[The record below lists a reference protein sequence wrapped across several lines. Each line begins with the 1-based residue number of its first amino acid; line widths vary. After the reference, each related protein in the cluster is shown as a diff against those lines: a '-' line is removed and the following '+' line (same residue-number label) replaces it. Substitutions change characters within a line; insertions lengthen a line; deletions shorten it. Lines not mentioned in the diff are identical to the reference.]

1 MRKLFIVLAGL
12 MSINL
17 AAQNLRFGI
26 SIDPMISWFSP
37 GSKHIK
43 KDGSGLGYNIG
54 LTMEKYFMD
63 NYAFATGI
71 SITGL
76 SANLLYEDSVYID
89 TGEEGT
95 KLLRP
100 GSTAGYNLQYI
111 TLPVSLKLRS
121 NQIGYITYFARIGLD
136 IQVNVKA
143 TADATNRQLEKDNVN
158 KEISL
163 LNFSYFLGGGIEY
176 SLGGTTAL
184 EAGLFFNN
192 GFMDILNNRSYNA
205 AINYLSLRLG
215 IMF

>member
-1 MRKLFIVLAGL
+1 MKKLIILLTGII
-12 MSINL
+12 SINL
-17 AAQNLRFGI
+17 SAQNLRFGI
-26 SIDPMISWFSP
+26 SVDPVVSWFSP

-54 LTMEKYFMD
+54 LTMEKYFAD

-76 SANLLYEDSVYID
+76 SGNLLYEDSVYIE
-89 TGEEGT
+89 TGEDGT
-95 KLLRP
+95 KLLLP
-100 GSTAGYNLQYI
+100 NSTADYNLQYI
-111 TLPVSLKLRS
+111 TIPVALKLRS
-121 NQIGYITYFARIGLD
+121 NQIGYITYFARIGVD
-136 IQVNVKA
+136 VQINVKA

-158 KEISL
+158 KEIGL

-192 GFMDILNNRSYNA
+192 GFMDVLNNKSYKA

>member
-1 MRKLFIVLAGL
+1 MRKLTFLLSCII
-12 MSINL
+12 SINL
-17 AAQNLRFGI
+17 GAQNLRFGI
-26 SIDPMISWFSP
+26 SVDPIVSWFSP

-76 SANLLYEDSVYID
+76 SANLLYEDSVNIQTD
-89 TGEEGT
+89 EDGT
-95 KLLRP
+95 KFLQSN
-100 GSTAGYNLQYI
+100 STVDYALQYI
-111 TLPVSLKLRS
+111 TIPVSLKLRS
-121 NQIGYITYFARIGLD
+121 NQIGYITYFARAGMD
-136 IQVNVKA
+136 FQVNVKA
-143 TADATNRQLEKDNVN
+143 SADATDRQLEKDNVN

-163 LNFSYFLGGGIEY
+163 LNFSFFLGGGIEY

-192 GFMDILNNRSYNA
+192 GFLDVLNNKSYKG

>member
-1 MRKLFIVLAGL
+1 MKKLIIFLTGII
-12 MSINL
+12 SINL
-17 AAQNLRFGI
+17 SAQDLRFGI
-26 SIDPMISWFSP
+26 SVDPMVAWFSP

-54 LTMEKYFMD
+54 LTMEKYFAD

-76 SANLLYEDSVYID
+76 SANLLYEDSVYIETVED
-89 TGEEGT
+89 GT
-95 KLLRP
+95 KQLLP
-100 GSTAGYNLQYI
+100 NSTADYNLQYLTI
-111 TLPVSLKLRS
+111 PVALKLSS
-121 NQIGYITYFARIGLD
+121 NQIGYITYFARIGID
-136 IQVNVKA
+136 VQINVKA
-143 TADATNRQLEKDNVN
+143 TADASDRQLEKDNVN
-158 KEISL
+158 KEIGL
-163 LNFSYFLGGGIEY
+163 LNFSYFIGGGIEY

-192 GFMDILNNRSYNA
+192 GFMDVLNNKSYNA